1 MICFVLNVEEIYIK
15 KTNKIFNVILLLN
28 KIILITNY
36 EKLDPMSQ
44 EFYKV
49 SKEQLIEISRDFNDK
64 IKKEIDNFRKN
75 LKKEILDEKLN
86 SIVKYTY
93 SKLFIFINTFN
104 KLFDLNIQYDPPRYL
119 LNENNFEDM
128 LTIEINKLILK
139 NK

>member
-1 MICFVLNVEEIYIK
+1 MICFVLNVEELYIK

-36 EKLDPMSQ
+36 EKLDPISQ
-44 EFYKV
+44 ELYKV
-49 SKEQLIEISRDFNDK
+49 SKAQLIEISNDFSDE

-75 LKKEILDEKLN
+75 PKKEILDEKLN

-104 KLFDLNIQYDPPRYL
+104 KLFNLNIQYDPPRYL